1 MVGGSPSNRVP
12 DRCAEAGVWA
22 CVQPSGARVPRP
34 RRGGTRRHDPSLPQ
48 SRVTGPASAPI
59 ANDRGPPIAST
70 RKPRFPSPPAA
81 AHRGRHAAPRPPDVR
96 RARCAGQRTR
106 MDVESEESD
115 GAASAAVLRARRRSL
130 RRRRRARFRTTS
142 GLGIARCISTAC
154 SRYWPALRFRC
165 SRRRPRSRSA
175 CRVATPRSRRRSHF
189 SCRCKPSSARS
200 RITTRC

>member
-130 RRRRRARFRTTS
+130 RRRRRAGS
-142 GLGIARCISTAC
+142 GRPLVLG
-154 SRYWPALRFRC
+154 SRGVSLPPALDTGLLCASVARVDGRARDRLVAWPRRDRGGVHT
-165 SRRRPRSRSA
+165 SRADANLHRLGRE
-175 CRVATPRSRRRSHF
+175 
-189 SCRCKPSSARS
+189 
-200 RITTRC
+200 